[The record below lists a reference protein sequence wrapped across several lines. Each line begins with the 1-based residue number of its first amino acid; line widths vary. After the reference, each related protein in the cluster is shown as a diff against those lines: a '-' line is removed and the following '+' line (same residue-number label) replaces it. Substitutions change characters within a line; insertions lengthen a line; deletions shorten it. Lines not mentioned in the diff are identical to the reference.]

1 MMNRGKK
8 KGEVDPNA
16 VTQEARSGEQ
26 KASFYLKAVYKNQK
40 QTNGDE
46 KQSSNQER
54 DKVAKQNQQDKVQIK
69 NQSSTQNMENSK
81 PKTYQTGQEHGAN
94 RKQWPDKEWGEHRD

>member
-40 QTNGDE
+40 QTNGDK
-46 KQSSNQER
+46 KQSSNQ
-54 DKVAKQNQQDKVQIK
+54 
-69 NQSSTQNMENSK
+69 
-81 PKTYQTGQEHGAN
+81 G
-94 RKQWPDKEWGEHRD
+94 

>member
-1 MMNRGKK
+1 M
-8 KGEVDPNA
+8 DPNA
-16 VTQEARSGEQ
+16 VHTGGKIRKTKGEL
-26 KASFYLKAVYKNQK
+26 YLKAVYKNQK

-54 DKVAKQNQQDKVQIK
+54 DKVAKQKQQDKVQIK

-81 PKTYQTGQEHGAN
+81 TKTYQTGQEHGTGA
-94 RKQWPDKEWGEHRD
+94 